1 MRSLGERPATRTV
14 LAVLVATLALAL
26 ALAACGSD
34 GGSDEADEAATT
46 TAPTT
51 SSTADASTTTTA
63 GTATT
68 TASGQPGDPRGYAAA
83 VVQAWEAGD
92 RDRALEL
99 ATEEAVEVL
108 FAEES
113 AGSHSLVGCSV
124 HRGSTFCLYE
134 GDRSFGLWVDNDAAT
149 GGQPQAVLL
158 VT

>member
-1 MRSLGERPATRTV
+1 MRSIGERPPTRTV
-14 LAVLVATLALAL
+14 LAVLVATLAL

-46 TAPTT
+46 TAPT
-51 SSTADASTTTTA
+51 ADASTTTSTTT

-68 TASGQPGDPRGYAAA
+68 TASGQPGDPQGYADA